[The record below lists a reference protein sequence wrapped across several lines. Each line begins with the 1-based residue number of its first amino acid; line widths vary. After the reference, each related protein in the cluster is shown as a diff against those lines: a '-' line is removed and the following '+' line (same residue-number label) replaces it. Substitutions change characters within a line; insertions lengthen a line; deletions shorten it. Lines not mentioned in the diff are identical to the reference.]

1 MRKNKKGTTTI
12 FLAIILSALII
23 VETTYV
29 AFVADL
35 DRRLTYT
42 RALKE
47 QTEVY
52 LASYNRLLFKT
63 YGIYAFDSST
73 LDSSIFNTVLSANG
87 YEPGDLMYASGI
99 YYFDTE
105 DLRKAVAGFYAYRA
119 PGILVERLSEQIIM
133 LIERI
138 DSMGVY
144 DALRQYAS
152 SPGSGMLGRILDGG
166 EEVAA
171 AIQTAMSALGIDGSS
186 SEASFFWSLM
196 GQLGAIRNASPEIGN
211 GFDPVDMGFLLDLME
226 YQNSIYEVGA
236 GFNEGPALHA
246 CLSDYAANN
255 FDTVLEDDTAINGTD
270 FSYFHDDNISDTE
283 YILTGLEGGA
293 GCAVTDYYIF
303 GVLVIKNIISN
314 LADQT
319 MMETIQS
326 AGEILSAVVTVLSA
340 GSVALP
346 DSVYVIVILTV
357 ISEIQAVS
365 DLITVLRGDEVTFV
379 EYEGEGII
387 SLDYR
392 DFLTFFMS
400 FVSDENLLN
409 RMHEVL
415 VRDFPDHATGI
426 AVETSYGNSLLTYER
441 EYELYE

>member
-1 MRKNKKGTTTI
+1 
-12 FLAIILSALII
+12 
-23 VETTYV
+23 
-29 AFVADL
+29 
-35 DRRLTYT
+35 
-42 RALKE
+42 
-47 QTEVY
+47 
-52 LASYNRLLFKT
+52 
-63 YGIYAFDSST
+63 
-73 LDSSIFNTVLSANG
+73 
-87 YEPGDLMYASGI
+87 
-99 YYFDTE
+99 
-105 DLRKAVAGFYAYRA
+105 
-119 PGILVERLSEQIIM
+119 
-133 LIERI
+133 
-138 DSMGVY
+138 
-144 DALRQYAS
+144 
-152 SPGSGMLGRILDGG
+152 
-166 EEVAA
+166 
-171 AIQTAMSALGIDGSS
+171 
-186 SEASFFWSLM
+186 
-196 GQLGAIRNASPEIGN
+196 
-211 GFDPVDMGFLLDLME
+211 
-226 YQNSIYEVGA
+226 
-236 GFNEGPALHA
+236 
-246 CLSDYAANN
+246 
-255 FDTVLEDDTAINGTD
+255 
-270 FSYFHDDNISDTE
+270 
-283 YILTGLEGGA
+283 
-293 GCAVTDYYIF
+293 
-303 GVLVIKNIISN
+303 
-314 LADQT
+314 